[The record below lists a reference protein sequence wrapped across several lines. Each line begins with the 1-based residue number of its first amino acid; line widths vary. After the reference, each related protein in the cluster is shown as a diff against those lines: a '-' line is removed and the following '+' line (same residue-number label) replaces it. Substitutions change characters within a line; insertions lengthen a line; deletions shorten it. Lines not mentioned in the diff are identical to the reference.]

1 MSLVEST
8 VDQSAVAAQPVELPA
23 APRDEFTILR
33 MLLLTAGV
41 AVGLRTFW
49 DGEFDPRVWEDYR
62 IVAAAVLNGLGLP
75 GPLITLRRRGQRPLD
90 LGGLLWVT
98 IGLGAW
104 LLLPPSLV
112 KPDGMAVSCLHYVVS
127 LVCIWYLL
135 AAVIG
140 GRLRW
145 STLRATTEWSERF
158 GIYLAMAWV
167 PLGIWILCELY
178 ADAF

>member
-1 MSLVEST
+1 MSLAEST
-8 VDQSAVAAQPVELPA
+8 TAQTTIAVQTVEMPVAL
-23 APRDEFTILR
+23 RDEFTILR

-41 AVGLRTFW
+41 AVGLRVFW
-49 DGEFDPRVWEDYR
+49 NGEFNPSESGSYR
-62 IVAAAVLNGLGLP
+62 IVAAAILNGLGLP
-75 GPLITLRRRGQRPLD
+75 GPLVTLRRKGQRPLD

-104 LLLPPSLV
+104 LLLPPSLM
-112 KPDGMAVSCLHYVVS
+112 KPDGSAVMCLHYAVS

-135 AAVIG
+135 AAVAG

-145 STLRATTEWSERF
+145 ASLRATPEWSERF

-167 PLGIWILCELY
+167 PLGLWIIWELY